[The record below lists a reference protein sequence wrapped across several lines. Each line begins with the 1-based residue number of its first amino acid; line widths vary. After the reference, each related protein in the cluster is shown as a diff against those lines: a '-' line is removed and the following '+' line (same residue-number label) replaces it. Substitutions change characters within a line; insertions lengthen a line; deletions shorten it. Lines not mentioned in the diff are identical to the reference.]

1 MSMLYDIW
9 LFFETFWQPL
19 SVIFLAAVGYCG
31 ILHWYGK
38 ISLAQTIA
46 LFLTGI
52 IVITCIFLPFN
63 WSIGNSGQTQE
74 LHLFFFNVN
83 IEWNNFIQA
92 LKSVLQEGSLSDND
106 ANNAVTFFLAFLEE
120 ISKLWLLI
128 LLVKKVLKWP
138 IVLVGFAL
146 LGKVVLEYYGTEG
159 IPLFQTVFIW
169 VGWVIMIT
177 ILGLCL
183 SFSTQLESISDY
195 IFSIAMVAAGFA
207 FAENI
212 KYMMDLF
219 HSGQTEEMILQ
230 NAIMRS
236 IFGYLSHIFFSM
248 VCVLI
253 YARWRFAFLRAIDDI
268 GNVSSL
274 QKVLGWSTYTLLMTW
289 TGFVIG
295 VAVATLLHGYYNIM
309 ITTQDLRIPSAILIV
324 GFLFLELFVLHSFRN
339 TTRYGH
345 LEASM
350 S

>member
-1 MSMLYDIW
+1 MLYDIR

-19 SVIFLAAVGYCG
+19 GIISLAAIGYCSL
-31 ILHWYGK
+31 IRWYGK
-38 ISLAQTIA
+38 ISSAQTIA

-63 WSIGNSGQTQE
+63 WSIGNSGQTQV

-92 LKSVLQEGSLSDND
+92 LKWTLEEWSISGNS

-128 LLVKKVLKWP
+128 LLVKKILKWP

-146 LGKVVLEYYGTEG
+146 LGKIVYDYYGTEG
-159 IPLFQTVFIW
+159 IPLIQTALIAVW
-169 VGWVIMIT
+169 GVIMISV
-177 ILGLCL
+177 LGICL
-183 SFSTQLESISDY
+183 SFSTQLESVSDY
-195 IFSIAMVAAGFA
+195 IFSIALVAAGFA

-219 HSGQTEEMILQ
+219 HSGQTEEVILQ

-236 IFGYLSHIFFSM
+236 IFWYLSHIFFSM
-248 VCVLI
+248 ICVLI
-253 YARWRFAFLRAIDDI
+253 YARGRFAFLRAIDDI
-268 GNVSSL
+268 GNVSAL
-274 QKVLGWSTYTLLMTW
+274 QKTLWWSAYTIMMTW
-289 TGFVIG
+289 FGFFMGVIT
-295 VAVATLLHGYYNIM
+295 ATLLHGYYNIM
-309 ITTQDLRIPSAILIV
+309 IATQDLRIPSAILIV

-339 TTRYGH
+339 TTKYGH

-350 S
+350 A